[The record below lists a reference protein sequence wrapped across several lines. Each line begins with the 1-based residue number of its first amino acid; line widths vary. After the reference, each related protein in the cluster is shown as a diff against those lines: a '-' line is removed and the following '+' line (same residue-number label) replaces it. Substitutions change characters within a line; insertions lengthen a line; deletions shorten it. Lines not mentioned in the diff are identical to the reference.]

1 VLLPSGWNSNAD
13 ELSRG
18 GAARDNRSRAFNRR
32 FDGNS
37 GGLQDMQPIASFPQP
52 RSAASATPPSSAI
65 PPSICKDTQGG
76 HVKLW
81 SNGVGGGYEQWQKKS
96 PR

>member
-37 GGLQDMQPIASFPQP
+37 GGLQDMQPIATLDTIVPT
-52 RSAASATPPSSAI
+52 AALGGERYAAFLGHPAF
-65 PPSICKDTQGG
+65 DLQGYARRPCQAL
-76 HVKLW
+76 VKR
-81 SNGVGGGYEQWQKKS
+81 GRRRV
-96 PR
+96 